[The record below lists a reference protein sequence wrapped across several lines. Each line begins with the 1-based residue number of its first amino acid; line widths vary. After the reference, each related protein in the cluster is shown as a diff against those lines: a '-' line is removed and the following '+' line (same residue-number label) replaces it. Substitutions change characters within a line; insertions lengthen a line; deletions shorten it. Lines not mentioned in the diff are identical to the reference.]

1 MNLESMGNLN
11 NDMIYKKIC
20 LEHFKSRVPGLIS
33 SINQNENVVNKG
45 NWNEIPYDLKLDEIQ
60 GLDALKNYLVKKHY
74 GAIKVKCTTVDDKR
88 TTETVVPE
96 WYANLPSDKG
106 VKKLN
111 LEEPR
116 LRYRDLML
124 WYYWIINLCKKS
136 DIYEYSINNANVSNT
151 NGYWVLMD
159 NFDVFDADLTRKVKL
174 VFNFNEEET
183 IVNGEVKTN
192 EWEKSSYYMIVSRDE
207 KEFFDN
213 HSGFQLVNFTQTLI
227 GRLTVP
233 KSIIGS
239 KVPDFVYYSEIQD
252 ILDTMD
258 KIKNS
263 EDCCT
268 KSDYEAM
275 GGDEMFLFLDTN
287 SSIFDSEVEDL
298 KKHNLIPYVDIPL
311 TLSCDIEDL
320 GIMFN
325 DEQEWIAGNK
335 YNIGDI
341 VTYNDASYIATK
353 ENNGV
358 YNTKYDEVYF
368 DTLNGNNEIVLT
380 NWLEYIETNP
390 ETIKWLLNPGGEIKP
405 FVIWENYIDNMNLV
419 ENIMIEGE
427 AVSQLKSFRTTRK
440 CYTDN
445 GFLLDGVLPY
455 KEGTTELIKNKNGY
469 VELLPPFLDGVPF
482 SVSTDDNGDKYGDV
496 LYEITEE
503 EGNVIRFRY
512 VIGGKLNK
520 DGDIVKPIYNDKGE
534 ITNAKYL
541 TGIHYNEAYLY
552 SWQEVRDE
560 IDGNPVKMRYR
571 LINFSLN
578 VDNGSTFPI
587 LSKVRYKAQDVWN
600 NDAAITVPTFRKD
613 YLIGMMEYPTEDV
626 DIVIDRGLS
635 HAFEKHLMLTETNTF
650 NDLKNYK
657 NNYFNLQ

>member
-1 MNLESMGNLN
+1 MGNLN

-33 SINQNENVVNKG
+33 SINQKENDVNKG

-60 GLDALKNYLVKKHY
+60 GLDALKNYLAKEHY
-74 GAIKVKCTTVDDKR
+74 GAIKVKCTTVDNKR

-96 WYANLPSDKG
+96 WYTNLPSDKG

-183 IVNGEVKTN
+183 IVNDEVKIN

-233 KSIIGS
+233 KNIIGS

-287 SSIFDSEVEDL
+287 SSTFDSEVEIL

-341 VTYNDASYIATK
+341 VTYNDVSYIATK

-358 YNTKYDEVYF
+358 YNAKYDEVYF
-368 DTLNGNNEIVLT
+368 DTLNSNNEIVLT
-380 NWLEYIETNP
+380 NWQEYLDLGN
-390 ETIKWLLNPGGEIKP
+390 
-405 FVIWENYIDNMNLV
+405 FSV
-419 ENIMIEGE
+419 EKIIEGE

-445 GFLLDGVLPY
+445 GFMLDGMLPY
-455 KEGTTELIKNKNGY
+455 KEGTTELIKNNNGY
-469 VELLPPFLDGVPF
+469 VELLPPFLVGVPF
-482 SVSTDDNGDKYGDV
+482 SVTTDDNGDKYGDV

-503 EGNVIRFRY
+503 EDNVIRFKY
-512 VIGGKLNK
+512 VIGGKLNR
-520 DGDIVKPIYNDKGE
+520 DGSYTINTND
-534 ITNAKYL
+534 
-541 TGIHYNEAYLY
+541 GIHYNEAYLY

-560 IDGNPVKMRYR
+560 IDGNPVKMKYR

>member
-1 MNLESMGNLN
+1 
-11 NDMIYKKIC
+11 
-20 LEHFKSRVPGLIS
+20 
-33 SINQNENVVNKG
+33 
-45 NWNEIPYDLKLDEIQ
+45 
-60 GLDALKNYLVKKHY
+60 
-74 GAIKVKCTTVDDKR
+74 
-88 TTETVVPE
+88 
-96 WYANLPSDKG
+96 
-106 VKKLN
+106 
-111 LEEPR
+111 
-116 LRYRDLML
+116 
-124 WYYWIINLCKKS
+124 
-136 DIYEYSINNANVSNT
+136 
-151 NGYWVLMD
+151 
-159 NFDVFDADLTRKVKL
+159 
-174 VFNFNEEET
+174 
-183 IVNGEVKTN
+183 
-192 EWEKSSYYMIVSRDE
+192 MIVSRDE

-258 KIKNS
+258 KIRNSKN
-263 EDCCT
+263 CCI

-275 GGDEMFLFLDTN
+275 GGDEMYDFLGAKN
-287 SSIFDSEVEDL
+287 GIFESEVGEL
-298 KKHNLIPYVDIPL
+298 KKHNLVPYVDIPL

-320 GIMFN
+320 GVMFN

-341 VTYNDASYIATK
+341 VTYNDVSYIATK

-358 YNTKYDEVYF
+358 YNAKYDEVYF
-368 DTLNGNNEIVLT
+368 DTLNSNNEIVLT
-380 NWLEYIETNP
+380 NWQEYLDLGN
-390 ETIKWLLNPGGEIKP
+390 
-405 FVIWENYIDNMNLV
+405 FSV
-419 ENIMIEGE
+419 EKIIEGE

-445 GFLLDGVLPY
+445 GFMLDGMLPY
-455 KEGTTELIKNKNGY
+455 KEGTTELIKNNNGY
-469 VELLPPFLDGVPF
+469 VELLPPFLVGVPF
-482 SVSTDDNGDKYGDV
+482 SVTTDDNGDKYGDI

-503 EGNVIRFRY
+503 EENVIRFKY
-512 VIGGKLNK
+512 VIGGKLNR
-520 DGDIVKPIYNDKGE
+520 DGSYTINAND
-534 ITNAKYL
+534 
-541 TGIHYNEAYLY
+541 GIHYNEAYLY

-560 IDGNPVKMRYR
+560 IDGNPVKMKYR

>member
-1 MNLESMGNLN
+1 MGNLN

-33 SINQNENVVNKG
+33 SINQKENDVNKG

-60 GLDALKNYLVKKHY
+60 GLDALKNYLVKEHY
-74 GAIKVKCTTVDDKR
+74 GAIKVKCTIVDNER

-96 WYANLPSDKG
+96 WYTNLPSDKG

-183 IVNGEVKTN
+183 IVNDEVKTK

-275 GGDEMFLFLDTN
+275 GGDEMFLFLETN
-287 SSIFDSEVEDL
+287 SGTFDSEVEVL

-341 VTYNDASYIATK
+341 VTYNDVSYIATK

-368 DTLNGNNEIVLT
+368 DTLNSNNEIVLT
-380 NWLEYIETNP
+380 NWQEYLDLGN
-390 ETIKWLLNPGGEIKP
+390 
-405 FVIWENYIDNMNLV
+405 FSV
-419 ENIMIEGE
+419 EKIIEGE

-445 GFLLDGVLPY
+445 GFMLDGMLPY
-455 KEGTTELIKNKNGY
+455 KEGTTELIKNNNGY
-469 VELLPPFLDGVPF
+469 VELLPPFLVGVPF
-482 SVSTDDNGDKYGDV
+482 SVTTDNNGDKYGDV

-503 EGNVIRFRY
+503 EENVIRFKY
-512 VIGGKLNK
+512 VIGGKLNR
-520 DGDIVKPIYNDKGE
+520 DGSYTINTND
-534 ITNAKYL
+534 
-541 TGIHYNEAYLY
+541 GIHYNEAYLY

-560 IDGNPVKMRYR
+560 IDGNPVKMKYR

>member
-1 MNLESMGNLN
+1 MGNLN

-33 SINQNENVVNKG
+33 SINQKENDVNKG

-60 GLDALKNYLVKKHY
+60 GLDALKNYLVKEHY
-74 GAIKVKCTTVDDKR
+74 GAIKVKCNTVDNKR

-96 WYANLPSDKG
+96 WYTNLPSDKG

-159 NFDVFDADLTRKVKL
+159 NFNVFDADLTSKVKL

-183 IVNGEVKTN
+183 IVNDEVKVN
-192 EWEKSSYYMIVSRDE
+192 DWEKSSYYMIVSRDE

-275 GGDEMFLFLDTN
+275 GGDDMFLFLDTN
-287 SSIFDSEVEDL
+287 SSTFDSEVEIL
-298 KKHNLIPYVDIPL
+298 KKHNLVPYVDIPL

-341 VTYNDASYIATK
+341 VTYNDVSYIATK

-368 DTLNGNNEIVLT
+368 DTLNSNNEIVLT
-380 NWLEYIETNP
+380 NWQEYLDLGNF
-390 ETIKWLLNPGGEIKP
+390 N
-405 FVIWENYIDNMNLV
+405 V
-419 ENIMIEGE
+419 EKIIEGE

-445 GFLLDGVLPY
+445 GFMLDGMLPY
-455 KEGTTELIKNKNGY
+455 KEGTTELIKNNNGY
-469 VELLPPFLDGVPF
+469 VELLPPFLVGVPF
-482 SVSTDDNGDKYGDV
+482 SVTTDDNGDKYGDV

-503 EGNVIRFRY
+503 EENVIRFKY
-512 VIGGKLNK
+512 VIGGKLNR
-520 DGDIVKPIYNDKGE
+520 DGSYTINTND
-534 ITNAKYL
+534 
-541 TGIHYNEAYLY
+541 GIHYNEAYLY

-560 IDGNPVKMRYR
+560 IDGNPVKMKYR

>member
-1 MNLESMGNLN
+1 MGNLN

-33 SINQNENVVNKG
+33 SINQKENDVNKG

-60 GLDALKNYLVKKHY
+60 GLDALKNYLVKEHY
-74 GAIKVKCTTVDDKR
+74 GAIKVKCTTVDNKR
-88 TTETVVPE
+88 TTETVIPE
-96 WYANLPSDKG
+96 WYTNLPSDKG

-111 LEEPR
+111 LDEPR

-159 NFDVFDADLTRKVKL
+159 NFDVFNADLTRKIKL

-183 IVNGEVKTN
+183 IVNDEVKIN

-287 SSIFDSEVEDL
+287 SSTFDSEVEIL

-335 YNIGDI
+335 YSIGDI
-341 VTYNDASYIATK
+341 VTYNDVSYIATK

-358 YNTKYDEVYF
+358 YDAKYDEVYF
-368 DTLNGNNEIVLT
+368 DTLNSNNEIVLT
-380 NWLEYIETNP
+380 NWQEYLDLENFSAE
-390 ETIKWLLNPGGEIKP
+390 KL
-405 FVIWENYIDNMNLV
+405 
-419 ENIMIEGE
+419 IEGE

-445 GFLLDGVLPY
+445 GYMLDGMLPY
-455 KEGTTELIKNKNGY
+455 KEGTTELIKNNNGY
-469 VELLPPFLDGVPF
+469 VELLPPFLVGVPF
-482 SVSTDDNGDKYGDV
+482 SVTTDDNGGKYGDV

-503 EGNVIRFRY
+503 EGNVIRFKY
-512 VIGGKLNK
+512 VIGGKLNR
-520 DGDIVKPIYNDKGE
+520 DGSYTINTND
-534 ITNAKYL
+534 
-541 TGIHYNEAYLY
+541 GIHYNEAYLY

-560 IDGNPVKMRYR
+560 IDGNPVKMKYR

-626 DIVIDRGLS
+626 DVVIDRGLS

>member
-1 MNLESMGNLN
+1 MGNLN

-33 SINQNENVVNKG
+33 SINQKENDVNKG

-60 GLDALKNYLVKKHY
+60 GLDALKNYLVKEHY
-74 GAIKVKCTTVDDKR
+74 GAIKVKCTTVDNER

-96 WYANLPSDKG
+96 WYTKLPSDKG

-159 NFDVFDADLTRKVKL
+159 NFDVFDADLTRKIKL

-183 IVNGEVKTN
+183 IVNDEVKIN
-192 EWEKSSYYMIVSRDE
+192 EWEESSYYMIVSRDE

-213 HSGFQLVNFTQTLI
+213 HSGFQLVNFAQTLI

-287 SSIFDSEVEDL
+287 SSTFDSEVEIL

-311 TLSCDIEDL
+311 ALSCDIEDL

-358 YNTKYDEVYF
+358 YNAKYDEVYF
-368 DTLNGNNEIVLT
+368 DTLNNNNEIVLS
-380 NWLEYIETNP
+380 NWQEYLDLEN
-390 ETIKWLLNPGGEIKP
+390 
-405 FVIWENYIDNMNLV
+405 FSV
-419 ENIMIEGE
+419 EKIIEGE

-445 GFLLDGVLPY
+445 GQMLDGMLPY
-455 KEGTTELIKNKNGY
+455 KEGTTELIKNNNGY
-469 VELLPPFLDGVPF
+469 VELLPPFLVGVPF
-482 SVSTDDNGDKYGDV
+482 SVTTDDNGDKYGDV

-503 EGNVIRFRY
+503 EGNVIRFKY
-512 VIGGKLNK
+512 AIGGKLNR
-520 DGDIVKPIYNDKGE
+520 DGSYTINTND
-534 ITNAKYL
+534 
-541 TGIHYNEAYLY
+541 GIHYNEAYLY

-560 IDGNPVKMRYR
+560 IDGNPVKMKYR

-626 DIVIDRGLS
+626 DVVIDRGLS

>member
-1 MNLESMGNLN
+1 MGNLN
-11 NDMIYKKIC
+11 NNMIYKKIC
-20 LEHFKSRVPGLIS
+20 LEHFKSRVPGLVS
-33 SINQNENVVNKG
+33 SINQEENDVNKG

-60 GLDALKNYLVKKHY
+60 GLDALKNYLVKEHY
-74 GAIKVKCTTVDDKR
+74 GAIKVKCTTVDNKR
-88 TTETVVPE
+88 TTETVIPE
-96 WYANLPSDKG
+96 WYTNLPSDKG

-151 NGYWVLMD
+151 SGYWVLMD
-159 NFDVFDADLTRKVKL
+159 NFDVFNADLTRKIKL

-183 IVNGEVKTN
+183 IVNDEVKIN

-227 GRLTVP
+227 GRLIVP

-287 SSIFDSEVEDL
+287 SSTFDSEVEIL

-341 VTYNDASYIATK
+341 VIYNDASYIATK

-358 YNTKYDEVYF
+358 YNAKYDEVYF
-368 DTLNGNNEIVLT
+368 DTLNSNNEIVLS
-380 NWLEYIETNP
+380 NWQEYLDLEN
-390 ETIKWLLNPGGEIKP
+390 
-405 FVIWENYIDNMNLV
+405 FSV
-419 ENIMIEGE
+419 EKIIEGE

-445 GFLLDGVLPY
+445 GYMLDGMLPY
-455 KEGTTELIKNKNGY
+455 KEGTTELIKNNNGY
-469 VELLPPFLDGVPF
+469 VELLPPFLVSVPF
-482 SVSTDDNGDKYGDV
+482 SVTTDDNGDKYGDV

-503 EGNVIRFRY
+503 EGNVIRFKY
-512 VIGGKLNK
+512 VIGGKLNR
-520 DGDIVKPIYNDKGE
+520 DGSYTINTND
-534 ITNAKYL
+534 
-541 TGIHYNEAYLY
+541 GIHYNEAYLY

-560 IDGNPVKMRYR
+560 IDGNPVKMKYR

-626 DIVIDRGLS
+626 DVVIDRGLS

>member
-1 MNLESMGNLN
+1 MGNFN

-33 SINQNENVVNKG
+33 SINQKENDVNKG

-60 GLDALKNYLVKKHY
+60 GLDALKNYLVKEHY
-74 GAIKVKCTTVDDKR
+74 GAIKVKCATVDNKR
-88 TTETVVPE
+88 TTETVIPE
-96 WYANLPSDKG
+96 WYTNLPSDKG

-183 IVNGEVKTN
+183 IVNDEVKIN

-275 GGDEMFLFLDTN
+275 GGDEMFRFLDTN
-287 SSIFDSEVEDL
+287 SSVFDSEVEEL

-341 VTYNDASYIATK
+341 VTYNDVSYIATK

-358 YNTKYDEVYF
+358 YNAKYDEVYF
-368 DTLNGNNEIVLT
+368 DTLNNNNEIVLT
-380 NWLEYIETNP
+380 NWQEYLDLGN
-390 ETIKWLLNPGGEIKP
+390 
-405 FVIWENYIDNMNLV
+405 FSV
-419 ENIMIEGE
+419 EKIIEGE

-445 GFLLDGVLPY
+445 GFMLDGMLPY
-455 KEGTTELIKNKNGY
+455 KEGTTELIKNNNGY
-469 VELLPPFLDGVPF
+469 VELLPPFLVGVPF
-482 SVSTDDNGDKYGDV
+482 SVTTDDNGDKYGDV

-503 EGNVIRFRY
+503 EENVIRFKY
-512 VIGGKLNK
+512 VIGGKLNR
-520 DGDIVKPIYNDKGE
+520 DGSYTINTND
-534 ITNAKYL
+534 
-541 TGIHYNEAYLY
+541 GIHYNEAYLY

-600 NDAAITVPTFRKD
+600 SDAAITTPTFRKD

>member
-1 MNLESMGNLN
+1 MGNLN

-33 SINQNENVVNKG
+33 SINQKENDVNKG

-60 GLDALKNYLVKKHY
+60 GLDALKNYLAKEHY
-74 GAIKVKCTTVDDKR
+74 GAIKVKCTTVDNKR

-96 WYANLPSDKG
+96 WYTNLPSDKG

-183 IVNGEVKTN
+183 IVNDEVKIN

-213 HSGFQLVNFTQTLI
+213 HSGFQLVNFAQTLI

-287 SSIFDSEVEDL
+287 SGTFDSEVEIL

-320 GIMFN
+320 GVMFN

-341 VTYNDASYIATK
+341 VTYNDVSYIATK

-358 YNTKYDEVYF
+358 YNAKYDEVYF
-368 DTLNGNNEIVLT
+368 DTLNSNNEIVLT
-380 NWLEYIETNP
+380 NWQEYLDLGN
-390 ETIKWLLNPGGEIKP
+390 
-405 FVIWENYIDNMNLV
+405 FSV
-419 ENIMIEGE
+419 EKIIEGE

-445 GFLLDGVLPY
+445 GFMLDGMLPY
-455 KEGTTELIKNKNGY
+455 KEGTTELIKNNNGY
-469 VELLPPFLDGVPF
+469 VELLPPFLVGVPF
-482 SVSTDDNGDKYGDV
+482 SVTTDDNGDKYGDI

-503 EGNVIRFRY
+503 EENVIRFKY
-512 VIGGKLNK
+512 VIGGKLNR
-520 DGDIVKPIYNDKGE
+520 DGSYTINAND
-534 ITNAKYL
+534 
-541 TGIHYNEAYLY
+541 GIHYNEAYLY

-560 IDGNPVKMRYR
+560 IDGNPVKMKYR

>member
-1 MNLESMGNLN
+1 MGNLN
-11 NDMIYKKIC
+11 NNMIYKKIC

-33 SINQNENVVNKG
+33 SINQEENDVNKG

-60 GLDALKNYLVKKHY
+60 GLDALKNYLIKEHY
-74 GAIKVKCTTVDDKR
+74 GAIKVKCTTVDNKR
-88 TTETVVPE
+88 TTETVIPE
-96 WYANLPSDKG
+96 WYTNLPSDKG

-151 NGYWVLMD
+151 NGCWVLMD
-159 NFDVFDADLTRKVKL
+159 NFNVFDADLTRKIKL

-183 IVNGEVKTN
+183 IVNDEVKIN

-341 VTYNDASYIATK
+341 VTYNDVSYIATK

-358 YNTKYDEVYF
+358 YNAKYDEVYF
-368 DTLNGNNEIVLT
+368 DTLNSNNEIVLT
-380 NWLEYIETNP
+380 NWQEYLDLGN
-390 ETIKWLLNPGGEIKP
+390 
-405 FVIWENYIDNMNLV
+405 FSV
-419 ENIMIEGE
+419 EKIIEGE

-445 GFLLDGVLPY
+445 GFMLDGMLPY
-455 KEGTTELIKNKNGY
+455 KEGTTELIKNNNGY
-469 VELLPPFLDGVPF
+469 VGLLPPFLVGVPF
-482 SVSTDDNGDKYGDV
+482 SVTTDDNGDKYGDV

-503 EGNVIRFRY
+503 EENIIRFKY
-512 VIGGKLNK
+512 VIGGKLNR
-520 DGDIVKPIYNDKGE
+520 DGSYTINTND
-534 ITNAKYL
+534 
-541 TGIHYNEAYLY
+541 GIHYNEAYLY

>member
-1 MNLESMGNLN
+1 MGNLN

-33 SINQNENVVNKG
+33 SINQKENDVNKG

-60 GLDALKNYLVKKHY
+60 GLDALKNYLVKEHY
-74 GAIKVKCTTVDDKR
+74 GAIKVKCTTVDNKR

-96 WYANLPSDKG
+96 WYTNLPSDKG

-183 IVNGEVKTN
+183 IVNDEVKIN

-287 SSIFDSEVEDL
+287 SGTFDSEVEIL

-341 VTYNDASYIATK
+341 VTYNDVSYIATK

-358 YNTKYDEVYF
+358 YNAKYDEVYF
-368 DTLNGNNEIVLT
+368 DTLNSNNEIVLT
-380 NWLEYIETNP
+380 NWQEYLDLGN
-390 ETIKWLLNPGGEIKP
+390 
-405 FVIWENYIDNMNLV
+405 FSV
-419 ENIMIEGE
+419 EKIIEGE

-445 GFLLDGVLPY
+445 GFMLDGMLPY
-455 KEGTTELIKNKNGY
+455 KEGTTELIKNNNGY
-469 VELLPPFLDGVPF
+469 VELLPPFLVGVPF
-482 SVSTDDNGDKYGDV
+482 SVTTDDNGDKYGDI

-503 EGNVIRFRY
+503 EENVIRFKY
-512 VIGGKLNK
+512 VIGGKLNR
-520 DGDIVKPIYNDKGE
+520 DGSYTINAND
-534 ITNAKYL
+534 
-541 TGIHYNEAYLY
+541 GIHYNEAYLY

-560 IDGNPVKMRYR
+560 IDGNPVKMKYR

>member
-1 MNLESMGNLN
+1 MGNLN

-33 SINQNENVVNKG
+33 SINQKENDVNKG

-60 GLDALKNYLVKKHY
+60 GLDALKNYLVKEHY
-74 GAIKVKCTTVDDKR
+74 GAIKVKCTTVDNER

-96 WYANLPSDKG
+96 WYTKLPSDKG

-159 NFDVFDADLTRKVKL
+159 NFDVFDADLTRKIKL

-183 IVNGEVKTN
+183 IVNDEVKIN
-192 EWEKSSYYMIVSRDE
+192 EWEESSYYMIVSRDE

-287 SSIFDSEVEDL
+287 SGTFDSEVEIL

-320 GIMFN
+320 GVMFN

-341 VTYNDASYIATK
+341 VTYNDVSYIATK

-358 YNTKYDEVYF
+358 YNAKYDEVYF
-368 DTLNGNNEIVLT
+368 DTLNSNNEIVLT
-380 NWLEYIETNP
+380 NWQEYLDLGN
-390 ETIKWLLNPGGEIKP
+390 
-405 FVIWENYIDNMNLV
+405 FSV
-419 ENIMIEGE
+419 EKIIEGE

-445 GFLLDGVLPY
+445 GFMLDGMLPY
-455 KEGTTELIKNKNGY
+455 KEGTTELIKNNNGY
-469 VELLPPFLDGVPF
+469 VELLPPFLVGVPF
-482 SVSTDDNGDKYGDV
+482 SVTTDDNGDKYGDI

-503 EGNVIRFRY
+503 EENIIRFKY
-512 VIGGKLNK
+512 VIGGKLNR
-520 DGDIVKPIYNDKGE
+520 DGSYTINAND
-534 ITNAKYL
+534 
-541 TGIHYNEAYLY
+541 GIHYNEAYLY

-560 IDGNPVKMRYR
+560 IDGNPVKMKYR

>member
-1 MNLESMGNLN
+1 MGNLN

-33 SINQNENVVNKG
+33 SINQKENDVNKG

-60 GLDALKNYLVKKHY
+60 GLDALKNYLAKEHY
-74 GAIKVKCTTVDDKR
+74 GAIKVKCATVDNER

-96 WYANLPSDKG
+96 WYTNLPSDKG

-159 NFDVFDADLTRKVKL
+159 NFDVFNADLTRKIKL

-183 IVNGEVKTN
+183 IVNDEIKIN
-192 EWEKSSYYMIVSRDE
+192 EWEKSSYYMIVSHDE

-287 SSIFDSEVEDL
+287 SGTFDSEVEIL

-320 GIMFN
+320 GILFN

-341 VTYNDASYIATK
+341 VTYNDVSYIATK
-353 ENNGV
+353 
-358 YNTKYDEVYF
+358 
-368 DTLNGNNEIVLT
+368 
-380 NWLEYIETNP
+380 
-390 ETIKWLLNPGGEIKP
+390 
-405 FVIWENYIDNMNLV
+405 
-419 ENIMIEGE
+419 
-427 AVSQLKSFRTTRK
+427 
-440 CYTDN
+440 
-445 GFLLDGVLPY
+445 
-455 KEGTTELIKNKNGY
+455 
-469 VELLPPFLDGVPF
+469 
-482 SVSTDDNGDKYGDV
+482 
-496 LYEITEE
+496 
-503 EGNVIRFRY
+503 
-512 VIGGKLNK
+512 
-520 DGDIVKPIYNDKGE
+520 
-534 ITNAKYL
+534 
-541 TGIHYNEAYLY
+541 
-552 SWQEVRDE
+552 
-560 IDGNPVKMRYR
+560 
-571 LINFSLN
+571 
-578 VDNGSTFPI
+578 
-587 LSKVRYKAQDVWN
+587 
-600 NDAAITVPTFRKD
+600 
-613 YLIGMMEYPTEDV
+613 
-626 DIVIDRGLS
+626 
-635 HAFEKHLMLTETNTF
+635 
-650 NDLKNYK
+650 
-657 NNYFNLQ
+657 